1 MSIKISFM
9 HFMKWTR
16 VMLPKVFQEFELVYV
31 MFLFFS
37 FHDHCQLVKDQ
48 LQQKSVGA
56 TAPPAPPPLSQ
67 FLRTCYWNI
76 LYAVFLLRHWIK
88 IQVNL
93 IRCNN
98 SMFFLPENFLK
109 AVENGFLQV
118 KSVFVS
124 WSITKFG
131 LFLLILS

>member
-1 MSIKISFM
+1 M

-56 TAPPAPPPLSQ
+56 TAPPAPPPPPPAPTYLM
-67 FLRTCYWNI
+67 
-76 LYAVFLLRHWIK
+76 YA
-88 IQVNL
+88 
-93 IRCNN
+93 
-98 SMFFLPENFLK
+98 
-109 AVENGFLQV
+109 G
-118 KSVFVS
+118 
-124 WSITKFG
+124 
-131 LFLLILS
+131 